1 MLQNCFVAVF
11 LLSPF
16 LDFGADGKFSHGPVY
31 ILSLAFFLLFC
42 LKFFICTEKK
52 NPKELS

>member
-11 LLSPF
+11 LLSPL

-31 ILSLAFFLLFC
+31 ILSLAFFVVVLFKI
-42 LKFFICTEKK
+42 LY
-52 NPKELS
+52 LH